1 MKSFKR
7 CDPENSVPF
16 FAGGAVSFFF
26 GGVVLIYAISGFLL
40 NHKRDF
46 NAEYD
51 ITRKEF
57 RVESMPQSRTG
68 WNKAYVLSLLGPLNE
83 TDNYTKHYFPSAS
96 QVKVFLKGG
105 SSLVIDTGS
114 GEALYESVRK
124 RPLWSGLNRLHYNPG
139 RWWTTF
145 SDIFAFSLI
154 LITLTGL
161 VMLKGPKGFWGR
173 GGIEFLAGILIPIA
187 FLVFM

>member
-1 MKSFKR
+1 M
-7 CDPENSVPF
+7 
-16 FAGGAVSFFF
+16 
-26 GGVVLIYAISGFLL
+26 VLIYAISGFLL

-124 RPLWSGLNRLHYNPG
+124 RPLWSG
-139 RWWTTF
+139 T
-145 SDIFAFSLI
+145 
-154 LITLTGL
+154 
-161 VMLKGPKGFWGR
+161 K
-173 GGIEFLAGILIPIA
+173 PI
-187 FLVFM
+187 VTWNV

>member
-1 MKSFKR
+1 MRSGKFGSFFR
-7 CDPENSVPF
+7 RWSRTIHREL
-16 FAGGAVSFFF
+16 SFFF

-96 QVKVFLKGG
+96 QVKVPQRRIVVGNR
-105 SSLVIDTGS
+105 
-114 GEALYESVRK
+114 YRK
-124 RPLWSGLNRLHYNPG
+124 RRSTVRIGTQTSVVERAQPPALQSRTLVDHLFRHLRLLADPHYAH
-139 RWWTTF
+139 R
-145 SDIFAFSLI
+145 
-154 LITLTGL
+154 
-161 VMLKGPKGFWGR
+161 
-173 GGIEFLAGILIPIA
+173 AGDA
-187 FLVFM
+187 QGA

>member
-16 FAGGAVSFFF
+16 FAGGAVPSTASYLSSF

-57 RVESMPQSRTG
+57 RVESMPQSARDG
-68 WNKAYVLSLLGPLNE
+68 
-83 TDNYTKHYFPSAS
+83 TKLMYS
-96 QVKVFLKGG
+96 
-105 SSLVIDTGS
+105 
-114 GEALYESVRK
+114 RC
-124 RPLWSGLNRLHYNPG
+124 
-139 RWWTTF
+139 
-145 SDIFAFSLI
+145 SD
-154 LITLTGL
+154 
-161 VMLKGPKGFWGR
+161 R
-173 GGIEFLAGILIPIA
+173 
-187 FLVFM
+187 

>member
-1 MKSFKR
+1 MRSGKFGSFFR
-7 CDPENSVPF
+7 RWSRTIHREL
-16 FAGGAVSFFF
+16 SFFF

-83 TDNYTKHYFPSAS
+83 TDNYTKHTS
-96 QVKVFLKGG
+96 
-105 SSLVIDTGS
+105 
-114 GEALYESVRK
+114 
-124 RPLWSGLNRLHYNPG
+124 
-139 RWWTTF
+139 RW
-145 SDIFAFSLI
+145 L
-154 LITLTGL
+154 
-161 VMLKGPKGFWGR
+161 R
-173 GGIEFLAGILIPIA
+173 R
-187 FLVFM
+187 

>member
-1 MKSFKR
+1 MRSGKFGSFFR
-7 CDPENSVPF
+7 RWSRTVHREL
-16 FAGGAVSFFF
+16 SFFF

-105 SSLVIDTGS
+105 SSLVIDTS
-114 GEALYESVRK
+114 RSPSL
-124 RPLWSGLNRLHYNPG
+124 LNG
-139 RWWTTF
+139 
-145 SDIFAFSLI
+145 
-154 LITLTGL
+154 
-161 VMLKGPKGFWGR
+161 
-173 GGIEFLAGILIPIA
+173 
-187 FLVFM
+187 